1 MQNSSFGQSRV
12 GRRTLFQGAL
22 AAAAVIPLAA
32 CAGSGAGTT
41 SSTSGSSASGAA
53 STSPDNPFGVAQG
66 SSVDAVIFNGGYG
79 VDYAEFAAKLMA
91 QQPYAAK
98 ATVTPTTTIATTLQP
113 RFNAGNPPDVIDDS
127 GANLIGI
134 QTILD
139 QIEDLSSVFQAN
151 NLEGTKIADTLYGG
165 VTAPGTYNGK
175 FAVIN
180 YVMTVYALWY
190 SQSLFDAN
198 GWKPPTTWDEAY
210 ALGQEAKAKGKYLF
224 LWGKEAA
231 TYYQTTAIASAI
243 KEGGNDVR
251 LALDNLKPGC
261 WSLDP
266 IQKVFTAMKKI
277 IDAGMVK
284 PGGAGTQFTQAQ
296 AQWSSQEQAL
306 LYPSGSWIENEMK
319 SQTKSGFKMT
329 GIPELTVTTSSAMP
343 QKALHATA
351 GEGYIVP
358 SQAKNVAGGKEF
370 MRVMLSKDA
379 ATNFAKT
386 KLAPTIVKGTVPADG
401 FGSTALVSQIKML
414 DGAGSDVFNWQFVDY
429 YGMNADQLVLWN
441 TFLSGGSSVKQLT
454 DGLQQITDKVAKDPT
469 VKKITVS

>member
-1 MQNSSFGQSRV
+1 MQNSSFGQSRI
-12 GRRTLFQGAL
+12 GRRSLFQGAL
-22 AAAAVIPLAA
+22 AAAAIVPLAS
-32 CAGSGAGTT
+32 CAGSGAQNS

-53 STSPDNPFGVAQG
+53 SASPDNPFGVAKG
-66 SSVDAVIFNGGYG
+66 STVDAVIFNGGYG

-91 QQPYAAK
+91 QQPYAAN

-139 QIEDLSSVFQAN
+139 QIEDLSSVFAAN
-151 NLEGTKIADTLYGG
+151 NLEGTKISDTLYGG
-165 VTAPGTYNGK
+165 VTKPGTYNGK

-243 KEGGNDVR
+243 KEGGDEVR

-329 GIPELTVTTSSAMP
+329 GIPELTVTKSSKMP
-343 QKALHATA
+343 QNALHATA
-351 GEGYIVP
+351 
-358 SQAKNVAGGKEF
+358 
-370 MRVMLSKDA
+370 
-379 ATNFAKT
+379 
-386 KLAPTIVKGTVPADG
+386 
-401 FGSTALVSQIKML
+401 
-414 DGAGSDVFNWQFVDY
+414 
-429 YGMNADQLVLWN
+429 
-441 TFLSGGSSVKQLT
+441 
-454 DGLQQITDKVAKDPT
+454 
-469 VKKITVS
+469 